1 MNKYFALAALIFSLS
16 PAYAGEVAEFQ
27 AASINLE
34 PFQGII
40 YYTNGSD
47 GYHIVATI
55 AEGETGLPVRFEATL
70 AEAQKVTIS
79 VPGKVGEKGRSFEIS
94 RAGGKLTVL
103 QPQLVSH
110 DAAFAAQAD
119 AR

>member
-40 YYTNGSD
+40 YYANGSD

-79 VPGKVGEKGRSFEIS
+79 VPGKLGEKGQLFEIS
-94 RAGGKLTVL
+94 RMGGKLTIL
-103 QPQLVSH
+103 EPQLAIDDTV
-110 DAAFAAQAD
+110 AGAQAL